1 MTTLSIQP
9 PYPLI
14 TDIDGQPLE
23 DGYIWIGTANLP
35 PIGNPVS
42 VYWDAALTQPAALP
56 VRTRGGYPVNN
67 GTPARLYVGSDYS
80 IQVQNKNGSVIY
92 SAPVAT
98 ERYSGVVVEI
108 SSTDVSFLQAG
119 TGAVTRT
126 AQAKM
131 RETVSVLDF
140 SGIDPTGVSDST
152 AGIQAAV
159 TFARAQGGE
168 SRKLYWPRGT
178 YRITN
183 TITLGTNQYIEFD
196 PGVTVNFV
204 PADPLN
210 TSLFVAANQSEV
222 YLDGNGAAINGTRG
236 TVAGQGT
243 GTAFFMYGSDNV
255 TIRNFVITNFATD
268 GIELT
273 GDNTGSGPCTNVLIE
288 NCTVDNCRR
297 NAMSIISVIGCTVIG
312 GVYSGTNGALGGPWA
327 GIDVEPNTDCFLE
340 NVNIIGVTTGNNDG
354 AGIQFTPGA
363 LSATVEKRYNVF
375 VTGGRSVNDGD
386 LVGVSGLYFA
396 NGGALVN
403 KIYGEVIVRGF
414 TVENPKS
421 RGVNFR
427 EWDADKCPRAIV
439 EDVTVYNPDST
450 SSAAS
455 NLNRTGFVIYADS
468 TQATTNLGN
477 IVLRNCLAEDLR
489 GSPRMTWGMLEGA
502 ESGKVIKNVLVENP
516 TSINTVASNK
526 FDIYTSASEGAGS
539 STNTDVVYLSPQ
551 PVSLSGGQSIAGF
564 GGKRVN
570 TTASGNNFT
579 LPLASLCSGMA
590 YEVQTAP
597 GVNSVGVVPQTG
609 DTIAGV
615 VGVAGTSLVLDEG
628 GFVQLRSRG
637 GTTWYVEAVEGKYR
651 IAGTA
656 ISRQIQWA
664 TAVPTS
670 GTWLQGDRVFN
681 QTATVGQPKSWVCT
695 VGGTPGTWVSE
706 GNL

>member
-23 DGYIWIGTANLP
+23 DGYIWIGAANLP

-56 VRTRGGYPVNN
+56 VRTRGGYPVNA

-80 IQVQNKNGSVIY
+80 ILVQNKNGSTIY
-92 SAPVAT
+92 SAPAAT

-126 AQAKM
+126 AQSKM
-131 RETVSVLDF
+131 RDVVSVKDF
-140 SGIDPTGVSDST
+140 GAVGDGVADDT
-152 AGIQAAV
+152 AAIQAAV

-178 YRITN
+178 YLITS
-183 TITLGTNQYIEFD
+183 TITLGTNQAIEFD

-204 PADPLN
+204 PVDPLN
-210 TSLFVAANQSEV
+210 TPLFQAIGQSEV
-222 YLDGNGAAINGTRG
+222 YISGNGATINGTRG
-236 TVAGQGT
+236 SVAGQGVGDCFYIY
-243 GTAFFMYGSDNV
+243 GTDNV
-255 TIRNFVITNFATD
+255 TIRNFVINNFATD
-268 GIELT
+268 GIEIT

-288 NCTVDNCRR
+288 NCAVDNCRR

-312 GVYSGTNGALGGPWA
+312 GAYTGTNGALGGPWA
-327 GIDVEPNTDCFLE
+327 GIDVEPNSDCFLE

-363 LSATVEKRYNVF
+363 LSAITEKRFNVF
-375 VTGGRSVNDGD
+375 VTGGRSINDGD
-386 LVGVSGLYFA
+386 LVGVSGLYFV
-396 NGGALVN
+396 NSGALTN
-403 KIYGEVIVRGF
+403 KVYGEVIVRGF

-439 EDVTVYNPDST
+439 EDVTVYNPDAT
-450 SSAAS
+450 SSASS
-455 NLNRTGFVIYADS
+455 NVDRTAFVIYADS

-489 GSPRMTWGMLEGA
+489 LSPRMTWGMIEA
-502 ESGKVIKNVLVENP
+502 ADAGKVIKNVLVEDP
-516 TSINTVASNK
+516 KSINTVASNK

-570 TTASGNNFT
+570 ATTSSNNFT
-579 LPLASLCSGMA
+579 LPLASLCDGMA

-615 VGVAGTSLVLDEG
+615 VGVASTSLVLDEG
-628 GFVQLRSRG
+628 GFVRLRSRG
-637 GTTWYVEAVEGKYR
+637 GTTWYVEAVEGKFR

-656 ISRQIQWA
+656 ISRQLQWA

>member
-9 PYPLI
+9 PFPLI

-23 DGYIWIGTANLP
+23 DGYIWIGAANLP

-56 VRTRGGYPVNN
+56 VRTRGGYPVNA
-67 GTPARLYVGSDYS
+67 GTPARLYVDSDYS
-80 IQVQNKNGSVIY
+80 ILVQNKNGSTIY
-92 SAPVAT
+92 SEPTAT

-119 TGAVTRT
+119 AGAVTRT
-126 AQAKM
+126 AQSKL
-131 RETVSVLDF
+131 RDVVSVKDF
-140 SGIDPTGVSDST
+140 GAVGDGVTDDT
-152 AGIQAAV
+152 VAIQSAV
-159 TFARAQGGE
+159 TATRAQGGQ
-168 SRKLYWPRGT
+168 SKKLYWTTGT
-178 YRITN
+178 YKITN
-183 TITLGTNQYIEFD
+183 TITLGTNQYIEFE
-196 PGVTVNFV
+196 PGVTINFV

-210 TSLFVAANQSEV
+210 TPLFVAANQSEV
-222 YLDGNGAAINGTRG
+222 YLDGNGATINGTRG
-236 TVAGQGT
+236 SVAGQGS
-243 GTAFFMYGSDNV
+243 GDCFYLYGSDNV
-255 TIRNFVITNFATD
+255 TLRNFVINNFATD
-268 GIELT
+268 GIEIT

-297 NAMSIISVIGCTVIG
+297 NAMSIISVIGCTVLG
-312 GVYSGTNGALGGPWA
+312 GVYSGTNGSLGGPWA
-327 GIDVEPNTDCFLE
+327 GIDVEPNADCFLE
-340 NVNIIGVTTGNNDG
+340 DVNIIGVSTGNNAG

-363 LSATVEKRYNVF
+363 LSATIDKRYSVF
-375 VTGGRSVNDGD
+375 VFGGRSINDGD

-396 NGGALVN
+396 NGGALTN
-403 KIYGEVIVRGF
+403 KIYGEVVVKGF
-414 TVENPKS
+414 SVENPKS

-427 EWDADKCPRAIV
+427 EWDADKCPRAII

-450 SSAAS
+450 SSASTNAD
-455 NLNRTGFVIYADS
+455 RTAFVIRADS
-468 TQATTNLGN
+468 TQSTTNLGN

-489 GSPRMTWGMLEGA
+489 GSPRMTWGMLLSA
-502 ESGKVIKNVLVENP
+502 DTGKVLKDVRIENP
-516 TSINTVASNK
+516 KSINTVASNK
-526 FDIYTSASEGAGS
+526 FDIYTATSEGPGS
-539 STNTDVVYLSPQ
+539 STNTDVVYFTPQ
-551 PVSLSGGQSIAGF
+551 PVSISTSQSIAGF
-564 GGKRVN
+564 GGKRIN
-570 TTASGNNFT
+570 ATSSSNNFT
-579 LPLASLCSGMA
+579 LPLASTCNGMA

-615 VGVAGTSLVLDEG
+615 VGVASTSIVLDEG
-628 GFVQLRSRG
+628 GFVRLRSRG
-637 GTTWYVEAVEGKYR
+637 GTTWYVEAVAGKYR
-651 IAGTA
+651 IGGTA
-656 ISRQIQWA
+656 ISRQLQWA